1 MNYHPWPGIGLSET
15 PIDWVKELGS
25 ATLSAKST
33 ANVERRRKTG
43 KDHSTFRGM
52 SKKSDESGLRGA
64 PKTMRGRRNA
74 STGFG
79 NAVRPE
85 SNSGR
90 IRAALAHGPM
100 SRAQICA
107 ATGVKATHIYAY
119 LKNDLEKG
127 RVIKIVK
134 QGEYQKFALAEVA

>member
-15 PIDWVKELGS
+15 PIDWAKEFGS
-25 ATLSAKST
+25 AALSAKST
-33 ANVERRRKTG
+33 ANVERRRKAG
-43 KDHSTFRGM
+43 VDHSTFRGM
-52 SKKSDESGLRGA
+52 SMKSDESGLRGA

-74 STGFG
+74 ATGFG

-107 ATGVKATHIYAY
+107 ATGVKPSHITAY
-119 LKNDLEKG
+119 LKNDILQG
-127 RVIKIVK
+127 RIVKIAK
-134 QGEYQKFALAEVA
+134 QGEYQKFALAEAA